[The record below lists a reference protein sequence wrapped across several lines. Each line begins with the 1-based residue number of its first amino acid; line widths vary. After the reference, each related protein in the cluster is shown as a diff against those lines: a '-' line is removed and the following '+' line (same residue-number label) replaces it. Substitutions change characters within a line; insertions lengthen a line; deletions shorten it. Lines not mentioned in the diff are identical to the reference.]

1 MTTQIRK
8 SVFETNSSSTHSLS
22 ISDIG
27 GLYQTLRHS
36 DGIISVPLGFY
47 EFGWEQETY
56 YDAESKLAY
65 MMIYARDWSK
75 GKEKEFFEIL
85 KEIVEKQTGCILI
98 NDESE
103 GGYDNGYID
112 HQSVEDCDL
121 HYMFYEPELIRQFIF
136 NPNSYLETDNDN
148 H

>member
-1 MTTQIRK
+1 MTTQIRE

-22 ISDIG
+22 ISSVG

-65 MMIYARDWSK
+65 LLIYVRDWSN
-75 GKEKEFFEIL
+75 GKQKEFFEIL
-85 KEIVEKQTGCILI
+85 KEVVEKQTGCTLI
-98 NDESE
+98 
-103 GGYDNGYID
+103 DNENEDGYID

-121 HYMFYEPELIRQFIF
+121 HYMFHEPELIRQFIF